1 MLKALIILPVSF
13 SLWFGL
19 VKIFSTN
26 KEPTIN
32 VLSKKVFNDF
42 NLVFRNILDIL
53 DSLFKSFIQIYELL
67 GLILKNIVVIFKS
80 LSSTFGQFINLLKVV
95 GITLRRLINF
105 ARVKL
110 IDLKITIIFFNI
122 KPKSSYIWIKL
133 LKRESNIS
141 RIFLKTRWK
150 LFKTF
155 CERTLIEDS
164 LFVETILTKPNQIRN
179 EIGRISKALS
189 I

>member
-53 DSLFKSFIQIYELL
+53 DSLFKSFIQIYELV

-95 GITLRRLINF
+95 GITLMSIISLCKGLYDETRNITLFNSFEAILNQTKSAKNNVVRLF
-105 ARVKL
+105 AVKGDQL
-110 IDLKITIIFFNI
+110 NNKEIT
-122 KPKSSYIWIKL
+122 L
-133 LKRESNIS
+133 
-141 RIFLKTRWK
+141 
-150 LFKTF
+150 
-155 CERTLIEDS
+155 ER
-164 LFVETILTKPNQIRN
+164 
-179 EIGRISKALS
+179 
-189 I
+189 

>member
-1 MLKALIILPVSF
+1 MLKALIILPVLF

-95 GITLRRLINF
+95 GITLMSIISLCKGLYDETRNITLFNSFEAILNQTKSAKNNVVRLF
-105 ARVKL
+105 AVKGDEL
-110 IDLKITIIFFNI
+110 NNKEL
-122 KPKSSYIWIKL
+122 
-133 LKRESNIS
+133 
-141 RIFLKTRWK
+141 
-150 LFKTF
+150 
-155 CERTLIEDS
+155 TLE
-164 LFVETILTKPNQIRN
+164 N
-179 EIGRISKALS
+179 
-189 I
+189 

>member
-80 LSSTFGQFINLLKVV
+80 LSSTFGKFINLLKVV
-95 GITLRRLINF
+95 GITLMSIISLCKGLYDETRNITLFNSFEAILNQTKSAKNNVVRLF
-105 ARVKL
+105 AVKGDEL
-110 IDLKITIIFFNI
+110 NNK
-122 KPKSSYIWIKL
+122 
-133 LKRESNIS
+133 EV
-141 RIFLKTRWK
+141 
-150 LFKTF
+150 
-155 CERTLIEDS
+155 TLE
-164 LFVETILTKPNQIRN
+164 N
-179 EIGRISKALS
+179 
-189 I
+189 

>member
-95 GITLRRLINF
+95 GITLMSIISLCKGLYDETRNITLFNSFEAILNQTKS
-105 ARVKL
+105 AKNNVVKL
-110 IDLKITIIFFNI
+110 FAVKGDDLNNKEVT
-122 KPKSSYIWIKL
+122 L
-133 LKRESNIS
+133 
-141 RIFLKTRWK
+141 
-150 LFKTF
+150 
-155 CERTLIEDS
+155 ER
-164 LFVETILTKPNQIRN
+164 
-179 EIGRISKALS
+179 
-189 I
+189 

>member
-1 MLKALIILPVSF
+1 MLKALIILPVLF

-80 LSSTFGQFINLLKVV
+80 LSSTFGQFINLLKVIV
-95 GITLRRLINF
+95 ITLMSIISLCKGLYDETRNITLFNSFEAILNQTKSAKNNVVRLF
-105 ARVKL
+105 AVKGDEL
-110 IDLKITIIFFNI
+110 NNK
-122 KPKSSYIWIKL
+122 
-133 LKRESNIS
+133 EV
-141 RIFLKTRWK
+141 
-150 LFKTF
+150 
-155 CERTLIEDS
+155 TLE
-164 LFVETILTKPNQIRN
+164 N
-179 EIGRISKALS
+179 
-189 I
+189 

>member
-13 SLWFGL
+13 SIWFGL

-26 KEPTIN
+26 KESTIN

-80 LSSTFGQFINLLKVV
+80 LSSTFGQFINLLKVI
-95 GITLRRLINF
+95 GITLMS
-105 ARVKL
+105 
-110 IDLKITIIFFNI
+110 II
-122 KPKSSYIWIKL
+122 S
-133 LKRESNIS
+133 
-141 RIFLKTRWK
+141 
-150 LFKTF
+150 LFKGLYDETRNITLF
-155 CERTLIEDS
+155 NSFEAILNQTKSAKNNVVRLFAVKGNDLNNKEVTLER
-164 LFVETILTKPNQIRN
+164 
-179 EIGRISKALS
+179 
-189 I
+189 

>member
-1 MLKALIILPVSF
+1 MLKALIILPVLF

-26 KEPTIN
+26 KESTIN

-95 GITLRRLINF
+95 GITLMSIISLCKGLYDETRNITLFNSFEAILNQTKSAKNNVVRLF
-105 ARVKL
+105 AVKGDEL
-110 IDLKITIIFFNI
+110 NNK
-122 KPKSSYIWIKL
+122 
-133 LKRESNIS
+133 EV
-141 RIFLKTRWK
+141 
-150 LFKTF
+150 
-155 CERTLIEDS
+155 TLE
-164 LFVETILTKPNQIRN
+164 N
-179 EIGRISKALS
+179 
-189 I
+189 

>member
-1 MLKALIILPVSF
+1 MLKALIILPVLF

-95 GITLRRLINF
+95 GITLMSIISLCKGLYDETRNITLFNSFEAILNQTKSAKNNVVRLF
-105 ARVKL
+105 AVKGN
-110 IDLKITIIFFNI
+110 DLNNKEVT
-122 KPKSSYIWIKL
+122 L
-133 LKRESNIS
+133 
-141 RIFLKTRWK
+141 
-150 LFKTF
+150 
-155 CERTLIEDS
+155 ER
-164 LFVETILTKPNQIRN
+164 
-179 EIGRISKALS
+179 
-189 I
+189 

>member
-80 LSSTFGQFINLLKVV
+80 LSSTFGKFINLLKVI
-95 GITLRRLINF
+95 GLTFMSIISLCKGLYDETRNITLFNSFEAILNQTKSAKNNVVRLF
-105 ARVKL
+105 AVKGDEL
-110 IDLKITIIFFNI
+110 NNK
-122 KPKSSYIWIKL
+122 
-133 LKRESNIS
+133 EV
-141 RIFLKTRWK
+141 
-150 LFKTF
+150 
-155 CERTLIEDS
+155 TLE
-164 LFVETILTKPNQIRN
+164 N
-179 EIGRISKALS
+179 
-189 I
+189 

>member
-1 MLKALIILPVSF
+1 MLKALIILPVLF

-32 VLSKKVFNDF
+32 VLSKKVFHDF

-95 GITLRRLINF
+95 GITLMSIISLCKGLYDETRNITLFNSFEAILNQTKSAKNNVVRLF
-105 ARVKL
+105 AVKGDEL
-110 IDLKITIIFFNI
+110 NNKEVTL
-122 KPKSSYIWIKL
+122 
-133 LKRESNIS
+133 
-141 RIFLKTRWK
+141 
-150 LFKTF
+150 
-155 CERTLIEDS
+155 ER
-164 LFVETILTKPNQIRN
+164 
-179 EIGRISKALS
+179 
-189 I
+189 

>member
-1 MLKALIILPVSF
+1 MLKALIILPISF

-80 LSSTFGQFINLLKVV
+80 LSSTFGQFINLLKVIV
-95 GITLRRLINF
+95 ITLMSIISLCKGLYDETRNITLLNSFEAILNQTKSAKNNVVRLF
-105 ARVKL
+105 AVKGDEL
-110 IDLKITIIFFNI
+110 NNKKVTL
-122 KPKSSYIWIKL
+122 
-133 LKRESNIS
+133 
-141 RIFLKTRWK
+141 
-150 LFKTF
+150 
-155 CERTLIEDS
+155 ER
-164 LFVETILTKPNQIRN
+164 
-179 EIGRISKALS
+179 
-189 I
+189 

>member
-1 MLKALIILPVSF
+1 MLKALIILPVLF

-95 GITLRRLINF
+95 GITLMSIISLCKGLYDETRNITLFNSFEAILNQTKSAKNNVVRLF
-105 ARVKL
+105 AVKGDEL
-110 IDLKITIIFFNI
+110 NNKEVTL
-122 KPKSSYIWIKL
+122 
-133 LKRESNIS
+133 
-141 RIFLKTRWK
+141 
-150 LFKTF
+150 
-155 CERTLIEDS
+155 ER
-164 LFVETILTKPNQIRN
+164 
-179 EIGRISKALS
+179 
-189 I
+189 

>member
-1 MLKALIILPVSF
+1 MLKALIILPVLF

-95 GITLRRLINF
+95 GITLMSIISLCKGLYDETRNITLFNSFEAILNQTKSARNNVVRLF
-105 ARVKL
+105 AVKGDEL
-110 IDLKITIIFFNI
+110 NNK
-122 KPKSSYIWIKL
+122 
-133 LKRESNIS
+133 EV
-141 RIFLKTRWK
+141 
-150 LFKTF
+150 
-155 CERTLIEDS
+155 TLE
-164 LFVETILTKPNQIRN
+164 N
-179 EIGRISKALS
+179 
-189 I
+189 

>member
-95 GITLRRLINF
+95 GITLMSIISLCKGLYDETRN
-105 ARVKL
+105 
-110 IDLKITIIFFNI
+110 ITLFNSFEAI
-122 KPKSSYIWIKL
+122 LNQTKSAK
-133 LKRESNIS
+133 NNVV
-141 RIFLKTRWK
+141 
-150 LFKTF
+150 
-155 CERTLIEDS
+155 S
-164 LFVETILTKPNQIRN
+164 LFAVKGDELNNKEVTLEN
-179 EIGRISKALS
+179 
-189 I
+189 

>member
-1 MLKALIILPVSF
+1 MLKALIILPISF
-13 SLWFGL
+13 SIWFGL

-26 KEPTIN
+26 KESTIN

-95 GITLRRLINF
+95 GITLMSIISLCKGLYDETRNITLFNSFEAILNQTKSAKNNVVRLF
-105 ARVKL
+105 AVKGDEL
-110 IDLKITIIFFNI
+110 NNK
-122 KPKSSYIWIKL
+122 
-133 LKRESNIS
+133 EV
-141 RIFLKTRWK
+141 
-150 LFKTF
+150 
-155 CERTLIEDS
+155 TLE
-164 LFVETILTKPNQIRN
+164 N
-179 EIGRISKALS
+179 
-189 I
+189 

>member
-1 MLKALIILPVSF
+1 MLKALIILPVLF

-80 LSSTFGQFINLLKVV
+80 LSSTFGQFINLLKVI
-95 GITLRRLINF
+95 GITLMSIISLSKGLYDETRNITLFNSFEAILNQTKSAKNNVVRLF
-105 ARVKL
+105 AVKGDEL
-110 IDLKITIIFFNI
+110 NNK
-122 KPKSSYIWIKL
+122 
-133 LKRESNIS
+133 EV
-141 RIFLKTRWK
+141 
-150 LFKTF
+150 
-155 CERTLIEDS
+155 TLE
-164 LFVETILTKPNQIRN
+164 N
-179 EIGRISKALS
+179 
-189 I
+189 

>member
-13 SLWFGL
+13 SIWFGL

-26 KEPTIN
+26 NESKIN

-80 LSSTFGQFINLLKVV
+80 LSSTFGQFINLLEVI
-95 GITLRRLINF
+95 GIT
-105 ARVKL
+105 
-110 IDLKITIIFFNI
+110 
-122 KPKSSYIWIKL
+122 
-133 LKRESNIS
+133 
-141 RIFLKTRWK
+141 
-150 LFKTF
+150 
-155 CERTLIEDS
+155 
-164 LFVETILTKPNQIRN
+164 
-179 EIGRISKALS
+179 
-189 I
+189 

>member
-13 SLWFGL
+13 SIWFGL

-26 KEPTIN
+26 KESTIN

-80 LSSTFGQFINLLKVV
+80 LSSTFGQFINLLKVI
-95 GITLRRLINF
+95 GITLMS
-105 ARVKL
+105 
-110 IDLKITIIFFNI
+110 II
-122 KPKSSYIWIKL
+122 S
-133 LKRESNIS
+133 
-141 RIFLKTRWK
+141 
-150 LFKTF
+150 LFKGLYDETRNITLF
-155 CERTLIEDS
+155 NSFEAILNQTKSAKNNVVRLFAVKGDDLNNKEVTLER
-164 LFVETILTKPNQIRN
+164 
-179 EIGRISKALS
+179 
-189 I
+189 

>member
-13 SLWFGL
+13 SIWFGL

-26 KEPTIN
+26 KESTIN

-80 LSSTFGQFINLLKVV
+80 LSSTFGQFINLLKVI
-95 GITLRRLINF
+95 GITLMSIISLCKGLYDETRNITLFNSFEAILNQTKSAKNNVVRLF
-105 ARVKL
+105 AVKGDEL
-110 IDLKITIIFFNI
+110 NNK
-122 KPKSSYIWIKL
+122 
-133 LKRESNIS
+133 EV
-141 RIFLKTRWK
+141 
-150 LFKTF
+150 
-155 CERTLIEDS
+155 TLE
-164 LFVETILTKPNQIRN
+164 N
-179 EIGRISKALS
+179 
-189 I
+189 

>member
-95 GITLRRLINF
+95 GITLMSIISLCKGLYDETRNITLFNSFEAILNQTKSAKNNVVRLF
-105 ARVKL
+105 AVKGD
-110 IDLKITIIFFNI
+110 DLNNKEVT
-122 KPKSSYIWIKL
+122 L
-133 LKRESNIS
+133 
-141 RIFLKTRWK
+141 
-150 LFKTF
+150 
-155 CERTLIEDS
+155 ER
-164 LFVETILTKPNQIRN
+164 
-179 EIGRISKALS
+179 
-189 I
+189 

>member
-1 MLKALIILPVSF
+1 MLKALIILPFSF
-13 SLWFGL
+13 SIWFGL

-95 GITLRRLINF
+95 GITLMSIISLCKGLYDETRNITLFNSFEAILNQTKSAKNNVVRLF
-105 ARVKL
+105 AVKGDEL
-110 IDLKITIIFFNI
+110 NNK
-122 KPKSSYIWIKL
+122 
-133 LKRESNIS
+133 EV
-141 RIFLKTRWK
+141 
-150 LFKTF
+150 
-155 CERTLIEDS
+155 TLE
-164 LFVETILTKPNQIRN
+164 N
-179 EIGRISKALS
+179 
-189 I
+189 

>member
-26 KEPTIN
+26 KESTIN
-32 VLSKKVFNDF
+32 DLSKKVFNDF
-42 NLVFRNILDIL
+42 NLVFRNILGIL

-95 GITLRRLINF
+95 GITLMSIISLCKGLYDETRNITLFNSFEAILNQTKSAKNNVVRLF
-105 ARVKL
+105 AVKGDEL
-110 IDLKITIIFFNI
+110 NNKEVT
-122 KPKSSYIWIKL
+122 
-133 LKRESNIS
+133 LKR
-141 RIFLKTRWK
+141 
-150 LFKTF
+150 
-155 CERTLIEDS
+155 
-164 LFVETILTKPNQIRN
+164 
-179 EIGRISKALS
+179 
-189 I
+189 